1 MTELASQHNDRTF
14 ADTRPILEWKVGR
27 RAMPVRWNCRMNLRD
42 ITADDLA
49 KIEIIELPA
58 AELERID
65 WSETGTGWWRIVA
78 EISCSSCG
86 AYQAIDSDPTNDRD
100 VATTLAV
107 KLFNEAGWRG
117 DADAGVL
124 CGDCT

>member
-1 MTELASQHNDRTF
+1 
-14 ADTRPILEWKVGR
+14 
-27 RAMPVRWNCRMNLRD
+27 MNLRD
-42 ITADDLA
+42 MTKEDLA
-49 KIEIIELPA
+49 KLEFIELPA

-65 WSETGTGWWRIVA
+65 WSENGMGWWRIVA
-78 EISCSSCG
+78 EIVCISCG
-86 AYQAIDSDPTNDRD
+86 AYQAIDSDPTNDKN